1 MAAKPD
7 KRQSLPASHC
17 KCESARFDLSLSK
30 PAVDLLALLCVLA
43 ISADLVANAANR
55 SNEGA
60 LVSGIHFPA
69 KIVDVHVD
77 DIGHGVEIKFPD
89 LFNNGGAGNGLA
101 LVAHQEFEQSKFL
114 GAEIDV
120 MSSAAHSVA
129 DAVDFEVCN
138 LENRARWPP
147 SPAQHSANT
156 GGKFGK
162 GERFRDVIVRAS
174 VETANSLLQH
184 AGVGHDHHGQI
195 GPLGADSAQYVQPAD
210 SRQIEIEKH
219 EIVCRIESQLFGLF
233 SVRNDMHGKL
243 FLLQPLA
250 QKFR

>member
-60 LVSGIHFPA
+60 LVSGIQFAA
-69 KIVDVHVD
+69 KIVDVYVD

-89 LFNNGGAGNGLA
+89 LLDNGGAGNGLA

-120 MSSAAHSVA
+120 MSPAANGVA

-138 LENRARWPP
+138 LENRARWPA
-147 SPAQHSANT
+147 SPPQHSADAR
-156 GGKFGK
+156 GKFGK
-162 GERFRDVIVRAS
+162 GERFREVIVRPGFQ
-174 VETANSLLQH
+174 TANTLLQH
-184 AGVGHDHHGQI
+184 AGVGHDDHGQI
-195 GPLGADSAQYVQPAD
+195 RPFGTNSAQDIQPAD
-210 SRQIEIEKH
+210 SRQI
-219 EIVCRIESQLFGLF
+219 
-233 SVRNDMHGKL
+233 
-243 FLLQPLA
+243 
-250 QKFR
+250 